1 MKSLLLLVLCVLMA
15 TLVSAQTLVLTGY
28 ADTYDASGFI
38 HYSVDSNSDKRIEDI
53 KSGST
58 HWQTFKNGQT
68 PNLGVNKQPYWFTF
82 TLLNKTDKKDWILHI
97 DYRTLDA
104 VSIFVYDTSGK
115 LLLTDNQGILTKN
128 IHKQRMPLFK
138 LTLNNNRLVK
148 VYMRV
153 QTSSL
158 LIFPVRIS
166 TPMALCEIENAQRN
180 VYLPAWGILIAA
192 LLFNLVLLSTSR
204 EKAYLFLSLS
214 IAAELS
220 FIGIVSGFFYENI
233 PFDPPVILQKLRFV
247 LLGLSY
253 GFHAVFVV
261 YYLNLKNH
269 KILFRLEIGAICYF
283 FIYSFLAGTGI
294 LNAYVSGV
302 MLVPT
307 NYLFLIIQFLISVL
321 ISQKKVPAARYYLFS
336 FTPIFLAMLLYVAVY
351 NSWIEVNLLFSNSG
365 LYASALFTI
374 LLSSGL
380 TEKMIKVKHEKAR
393 ANQLEIDKI
402 ELEAEI
408 TQRIIIEEKLQ
419 ESEIRFHNLFEL
431 SPLPV
436 LVTEYESGKIVDTN
450 LAIFNLTG
458 FTKKELLGKT
468 TYEMGFIN
476 DTLRAELFGL
486 LSRNEQ
492 VLAYE
497 TILNIKGKPRTAH
510 LFMSLLIIG
519 QEKFIITL
527 ISDITKQKE
536 TEQSLKELSLTK
548 DKFFSIIAHDLVN
561 PFHAMILYSKELQ
574 VFTDGNERA
583 ASYNT
588 NLLLTAQNTYNLLQN
603 LLTWSR
609 TQTRQISFNP
619 QQINLG
625 DIIAENVSSALLIA
639 KSKQIEIRNEAKAEI
654 LIEADIQMI
663 NLILRNLISNSIKF
677 SFNQGLLKIQS
688 KEMDSQV
695 SISVIDNGTGMEPR
709 EIEKLFDLFQTDQR
723 PGTSGE
729 AGTGL
734 GLIICNEF
742 VNYHHGSIQVESEPG
757 KGSIFTITLPKKQ

>member
-1 MKSLLLLVLCVLMA
+1 MRSAILVLLCFLIVPF
-15 TLVSAQTLVLTGY
+15 TGAQTLVLTNNTESCDVSGY
-28 ADTYDASGFI
+28 I
-38 HYSVDSNSDKRIEDI
+38 RYSIDLTGNKLIEDI
-53 KSGST
+53 RSDTTS
-58 HWQTFKNGQT
+58 WQTFKDRQT

-82 TLLNKTDKKDWILHI
+82 TLQNNSDKSDWIIHV
-97 DYRTLDA
+97 DYQTLDD
-104 VSIFVYDTSGK
+104 VSLFVYDTAEK
-115 LLLTDNQGILTKN
+115 LQLSDVQGILAKN
-128 IHKQRMPLFK
+128 KQKQRMPNF
-138 LTLNNNRLVK
+138 TLSLSRNEPVK
-148 VYMRV
+148 VYVRV

-166 TPMALCEIENAQRN
+166 TPMAFSKIENAKRN
-180 VYLPAWGILIAA
+180 VSLPAWGILIAA

-214 IAAELS
+214 IAAEIC
-220 FIGIVSGFFYENI
+220 FTGIVSGLLYENI
-233 PFDPPVILQKLRFV
+233 AFDPLILLQKLRFV
-247 LLGLSY
+247 MLGLAY
-253 GFHAVFVV
+253 GFHAIFVM

-269 KILFRLEIGAICYF
+269 KLLFRLETGAILYF
-283 FIYSFLAGTGI
+283 FIYSLLAGTGI
-294 LNAYVSGV
+294 LSAYASGV

-307 NYLFLIIQFLISVL
+307 NILFLVIQFLIAATITL
-321 ISQKKVPAARYYLFS
+321 KKVPTARYYLFS
-336 FTPIFLAMLLYVAVY
+336 FTPIFLAMLLYIAVY
-351 NSWIEVNLLFSNSG
+351 NSWIEVSLFFSNSG
-365 LYASALFTI
+365 LYASAMFTI
-374 LLSSGL
+374 LLTSGL

-408 TQRIIIEEKLQ
+408 TQRITVEKKLQ

-561 PFHAMILYSKELQ
+561 PFHAIILYSKELQ

-654 LIEADIQMI
+654 LIEADLQMI

-677 SFNQGLLKIQS
+677 SFNQGLIKIQS

-734 GLIICNEF
+734 GLVICNEF